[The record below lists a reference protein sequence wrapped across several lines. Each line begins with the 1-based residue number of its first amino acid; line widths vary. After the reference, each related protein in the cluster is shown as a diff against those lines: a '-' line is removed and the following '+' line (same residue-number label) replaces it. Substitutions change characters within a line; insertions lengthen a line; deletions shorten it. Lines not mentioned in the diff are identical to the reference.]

1 MMSKFMPKKPVMNLR
16 GRKIADSLPGG

>member
-1 MMSKFMPKKPVMNLR
+1 MSKFMPKKPVMNLR